1 MKQHTLKPNPGTRKD
16 RKRLGRGGSHGTY
29 AGKGIK
35 GQKARTGG
43 KVRIG
48 FEGGQ
53 MPLLMRMPKLK
64 GFKNPSKMVY
74 FPVNLNLLDR
84 LFEDGAKVD
93 AAALVKMGVTKKEM
107 ILKLLG
113 TGDLKKKLSI
123 SVDAASESAIKK
135 VEKAGGKVTLLA
147 QKNASEPAEDHA

>member
-1 MKQHTLKPNPGTRKD
+1 MKQNSIKSTPGSRDHK
-16 RKRLGRGGSHGTY
+16 KRIGRGGKRGTY

-43 KVRIG
+43 KLRIG

-64 GFKNPSKMVY
+64 GFRSPNKVYY
-74 FPVNLNLLDR
+74 FPINVSLLDT

-93 AAALVKMGVTKKEM
+93 AEALVKKGVMKKVVP
-107 ILKLLG
+107 IKLLG
-113 TGDLKKKLSI
+113 QGETKKKLTV
-123 SVDAASESAIKK
+123 SVDMASESAVQK
-135 VEKAGGKVTLLA
+135 VEKAGGKVTVLET
-147 QKNASEPAEDHA
+147 KKASEPATENA